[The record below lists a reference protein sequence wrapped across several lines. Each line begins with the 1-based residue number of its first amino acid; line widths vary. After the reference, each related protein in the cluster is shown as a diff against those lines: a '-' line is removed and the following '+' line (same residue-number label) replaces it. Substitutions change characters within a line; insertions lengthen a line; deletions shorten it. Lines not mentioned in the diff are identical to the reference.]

1 VRIDKARAAKGSAT
15 YARERSHRQQKKA
28 GSDPHTDTQKQR
40 KDQKQEL
47 ELQGRTCFAALN
59 IGHEIDRKNNTRKV
73 HRDKLKMRGVMAM
86 GEDQIQARNGNS
98 ICHTLR

>member
-1 VRIDKARAAKGSAT
+1 MHANDLIGSTKRRI
-15 YARERSHRQQKKA
+15 RST
-28 GSDPHTDTQKQR
+28 HTHTHTEKQR

-47 ELQGRTCFAALN
+47 ELHGRTCFAALN